1 MTKNIHVAAAV
12 KTSQL
17 PVELSMHE
25 ITMRLRATFNQ
36 FPDIHKGGNN
46 QTYEVCD
53 AALSAFS
60 VFFTQ
65 SPSFLDAQK
74 RIEQG
79 GGKSNAQTIFGI
91 HKIPSDN
98 QIRNLLEP
106 VAPQQVYPM
115 MANIGQSLYESGY
128 LDHFRV
134 LKDQLLIAIDG
145 TDVFASEKISCPSCS
160 TQKLKNGKTLH
171 RHTVLTPV
179 IVAPGQSQVV
189 PLPPEFVQPQD
200 GCEKQDSEV
209 NAAKRWL
216 SQHAQRYAP
225 WGCTL
230 LGDDLYCHQPFW
242 EAVLAQ
248 NMNLIVTCKPESHE
262 LLYEW
267 LADLER
273 IGQRHSVQCER
284 KIGTQRFTDTY
295 AYVNQVPLR
304 DSDDA
309 LMVNWCELSTT
320 NDHGDVIF
328 YCAWATS
335 HTITDANVAQIAV
348 AGRTRWK
355 IENENNNTLKNH
367 GYHLTHNFGHGKQHL
382 SNLLTT
388 LNLLAFLVHTT
399 LDWLDERYRA
409 LRTRLPSRRT
419 FFENLRTLLLYLT
432 FDSWDHLMDFM
443 LKTLLNKRALAPD
456 LRKNSN

>member
-1 MTKNIHVAAAV
+1 M
-12 KTSQL
+12 SG
-17 PVELSMHE
+17 
-25 ITMRLRATFNQ
+25 ITDRLRTTFEQ
-36 FPDIHKGGNN
+36 FTDTRKGGNN
-46 QTYEVCD
+46 QRYGICD

-79 GGKSNAQTIFGI
+79 GGKSNAQTIFGV
-91 HKIPSDN
+91 HKIPGDN
-98 QIRNLLEP
+98 QIRNLLAP
-106 VAPQQVYPM
+106 VAPQQVYPL
-115 MANIGQSLYESGY
+115 MADIGQSLYESGY
-128 LDHFRV
+128 LEDFRV
-134 LKDQLLIAIDG
+134 LKNQLLIAIDG

-171 RHTVLTPV
+171 RHTVITPV
-179 IVAPGQSQVV
+179 IVAPGKAQVV

-200 GCEKQDSEV
+200 GHDKQDCEV

-216 SQHAQRYAP
+216 LQHAPRYAP

-230 LGDDLYCHQPFW
+230 LGDDLYCHQPFF

-248 NMNLIVTCKPESHE
+248 NMNFIVTCKPQSHE

-267 LADLER
+267 VSDLAR
-273 IGQRHSVQCER
+273 IGQRHTVQRGR
-284 KIGTQRFTDTY
+284 KLGTQRFTDSY
-295 AYVNQVPLR
+295 AYVNLVPLR

-320 NDHGDVIF
+320 NAQGEVVF

-335 HTITDANVAQIAV
+335 HTITHANVAEIAV

-388 LNLLAFLVHTT
+388 LNLLAYLVHTT
-399 LDWLDERYRA
+399 LDWLDERYRT
-409 LRTRLPSRRT
+409 LRARLPSRRT

-432 FDSWDHLMDFM
+432 FHSWDHLMEFM
-443 LKTLLNKRALAPD
+443 LKTLSHKRSVAPD
-456 LRKNSN
+456 LRTNSN

>member
-1 MTKNIHVAAAV
+1 MAAAV
-12 KTSQL
+12 KESQS
-17 PVELSMHE
+17 PVNLSINA
-25 ITMRLRATFNQ
+25 ITDRLRATFEK
-36 FPDIHKGGNN
+36 FPDPRKGGNN
-46 QTYEVCD
+46 QRYGVCD

-79 GGKSNAQTIFGI
+79 GGKSNAQTIFGV

-98 QIRNLLEP
+98 QIRNLLAP
-106 VAPQQVYPM
+106 VAPQQVYPV
-115 MANIGQSLYESGY
+115 MAEIGQSLYEAGY
-128 LDHFRV
+128 LESFRV
-134 LKDQLLIAIDG
+134 LKNQLLIAIDG

-171 RHTVLTPV
+171 RHTVITPV
-179 IVAPGQSQVV
+179 IVAPGQAQVI

-200 GCEKQDSEV
+200 GHEKQDCEV

-216 SQHAQRYAP
+216 AQHASHYAP

-230 LGDDLYCHQPFW
+230 LGDDLYCHQPFC

-248 NMNLIVTCKPESHE
+248 NMNFIVTCKPLSHE

-267 LADLER
+267 VSDQAR
-273 IGQRHSVQCER
+273 IGQRHTVLRER
-284 KIGTQRFTDTY
+284 KVGTQRFSDAY
-295 AYVNQVPLR
+295 AYVNRVPLR
-304 DSDDA
+304 DSDEA

-320 NDHGDVIF
+320 NAKGEVVF

-335 HTITDANVAQIAV
+335 HTITDANVAEIAE

-367 GYHLTHNFGHGKQHL
+367 GYNLTHNFGHGKQHL

-388 LNLLAFLVHTT
+388 LNLLAYLVHTA

-409 LRTRLPSRRT
+409 LRARLPSRRT

-432 FDSWDHLMDFM
+432 FDSWDHLMNFM
-443 LKTLLNKRALAPD
+443 LRTLSHKRSVAPD
-456 LRKNSN
+456 LRANPN